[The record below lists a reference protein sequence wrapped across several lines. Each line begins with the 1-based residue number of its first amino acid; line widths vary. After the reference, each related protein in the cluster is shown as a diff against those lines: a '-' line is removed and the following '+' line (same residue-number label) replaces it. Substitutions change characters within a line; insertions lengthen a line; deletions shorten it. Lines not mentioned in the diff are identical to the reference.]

1 MHTIWALKDT
11 LMFDANFLS
20 FRPRKSSL
28 CPAEDDE
35 DVEEEADEVVPHGDK
50 EVELAKIVLEQK
62 DREKKLI
69 LHDIRKLSIS
79 SETSGDLHTEKEG
92 NLWIITGGRSTLVRS
107 RV

>member
-1 MHTIWALKDT
+1 
-11 LMFDANFLS
+11 MFDANCLC

-35 DVEEEADEVVPHGDK
+35 DVEEEADEVVPYGVE
-50 EVELAKIVLEQK
+50 EVELAKINLEQK

-79 SETSGDLHTEKEG
+79 CDTSGDLHTEKEG
-92 NLWIITGGRSTLVRS
+92 DLWIVTGGRSTLVRS
-107 RV
+107 RVLSCFL